1 MQKDLEMRII
11 ELENELKELR
21 AARKPVDVTADDL
34 KAYIKVKE
42 ALRIIDC
49 FDCGG
54 CGGCIVACQRC
65 IFECTCGPCNC
76 GPCITGGSLGRRRR
90 RFGSLGE

>member
-21 AARKPVDVTADDL
+21 AARRPVDVTADDL
-34 KAYIKVKE
+34 KSYIKVKE

-54 CGGCIVACQRC
+54 GGGCIVVCQRC

-76 GPCITGGSLGRRRR
+76 GPCITSGSFGRRRR
-90 RFGSLGE
+90 RFGGLGE